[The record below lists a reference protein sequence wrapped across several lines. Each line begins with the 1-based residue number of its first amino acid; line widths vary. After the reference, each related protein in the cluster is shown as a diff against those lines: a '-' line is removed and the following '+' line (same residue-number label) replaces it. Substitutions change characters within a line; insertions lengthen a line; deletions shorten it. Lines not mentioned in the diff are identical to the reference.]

1 MTEPKRFRVE
11 VAVAAPHDAV
21 WRALT
26 EPEEIRRWFG
36 WDYDGLDEEIR
47 FIFVDHATRVGNERI
62 EFAEGEDRQAIEL
75 EPDGPRVRVRA
86 LRRGP
91 ADEDDLR
98 GDRLDEI
105 EEGWRTF
112 LEQLRHQLELH
123 PGEDRRTVR
132 FSGEAVPADVVAAVR
147 EALPGETWHASR
159 RQWMLATPEHG
170 EALVVV
176 AAREPVDAGAPG
188 PVSLTLVTY
197 ELPDDLFAALREAW
211 EGRWAALARPPDTAA

>member
-1 MTEPKRFRVE
+1 MSEPKRFRVE
-11 VAVAAPHDAV
+11 VAVDAPHDAV

-47 FIFVDHATRVGNERI
+47 FIFVQHATHVGNERI
-62 EFAEGEDRQAIEL
+62 DFAEGDDRQAIEL
-75 EPDGPRVRVRA
+75 EPDGPRIRVRA
-86 LRRGP
+86 LRQGEP
-91 ADEDDLR
+91 DEEDLR
-98 GDRLDEI
+98 GDRLDGM

-123 PGEDRRTVR
+123 PGADRRTIR

-147 EALPGETWHASR
+147 DALPGETWHASR

-170 EALVVV
+170 EALVIV
-176 AAREPVDAGAPG
+176 AAGEPVDSRTAG
-188 PVSLTLVTY
+188 PVSLTLVTFG
-197 ELPDDLFAALREAW
+197 LPEDLLAALHDAW
-211 EGRWAALARPPDTAA
+211 EARWAELARPAG